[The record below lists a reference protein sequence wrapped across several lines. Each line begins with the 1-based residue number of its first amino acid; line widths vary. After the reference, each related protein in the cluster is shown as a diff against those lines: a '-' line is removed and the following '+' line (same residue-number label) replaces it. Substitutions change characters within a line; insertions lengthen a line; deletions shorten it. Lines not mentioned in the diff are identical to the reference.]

1 MMETT
6 EEIVRWSASHWG
18 AVIMTSLI
26 TLAIIGGALRR
37 PLEVRQKVCRALAV
51 VVGLIYLADSGFILI
66 TQPHGSWEQNLP
78 LHYCSMMLLV
88 AAYALWSR
96 NRTACWV
103 LYFGALTACMQ
114 GLITPALERD
124 FPTLRY
130 FLFFCVHG
138 ILMPAALAVPLLL
151 GMRAR
156 ITDALKSVLLM
167 DAYLLCIHPLNLL
180 LDTNYGF
187 TTASPVPGCILDYL
201 GPAPQYY
208 LLLQIPAFLLFCLM
222 ALPIRSRKSEK
233 YTDGESQNAQNK
245 PINENLAS

>member
-1 MMETT
+1 MIETT
-6 EEIVRWSASHWG
+6 EGIVRWSATHWS
-18 AVIMTSLI
+18 AVIVTALV
-26 TLAIIGGALRR
+26 TLSIIGGALRK
-37 PLEVRQKVCRALAV
+37 PLDVRQKMCRILAV
-51 VVGLIYLADSGFILI
+51 VVGLIYLADSGYILI
-66 TQPHGSWEQNLP
+66 SQHHGSWEQNLP
-78 LHYCSMMLLV
+78 IHFCSMMLLV
-88 AAYALWSR
+88 AVYALWTR

-103 LYFGALTACMQ
+103 LYFGALTACLQ
-114 GLITPALERD
+114 GLITPALECD

-156 ITDALKSVLLM
+156 IRDALKSLLLM

-180 LDTNYGF
+180 LGTNYGF

-208 LLLQIPAFLLFCLM
+208 LLLQLPVFFLFCLM
-222 ALPIRSRKSEK
+222 ALPVKEK
-233 YTDGESQNAQNK
+233 MRFRPREV
-245 PINENLAS
+245 